1 MRVHYGISTVLLL
14 TYSHEAFW
22 DTQKVSFDM
31 FQTEKVAEK
40 EAILQHKKEFMVA
53 RQQDDVKKMMHRQ
66 VKHSVGTQFPHDLC
80 MHFMNTG

>member
-1 MRVHYGISTVLLL
+1 MPAMVKHGCQLVIIVHLQ
-14 TYSHEAFW
+14 H
-22 DTQKVSFDM
+22 QNKVSFNM

-66 VKHSVGTQFPHDLC
+66 VKHLLALNFLVTFLC
-80 MHFMNTG
+80 IL

>member
-1 MRVHYGISTVLLL
+1 MKD
-14 TYSHEAFW
+14 FW
-22 DTQKVSFDM
+22 NTQKVSFDM

-66 VKHSVGTQFPHDLC
+66 VKHFVGTRIPHNLS
-80 MHFMNTG
+80 MYFMNTWQL

>member
-1 MRVHYGISTVLLL
+1 MKR
-14 TYSHEAFW
+14 FW
-22 DTQKVSFDM
+22 NTQKVSFDM

-66 VKHSVGTQFPHDLC
+66 VKHSVGTHNLS
-80 MHFMNTG
+80 MHVMNTGQL